1 MFLCL
6 QRVNLSFDFPF
17 YGHLLKE
24 ITVATGGE
32 SLTSLSVVSVEVVS
46 PKLHVSGSFK
56 GNPITFFK
64 SNNKHTFVSWN
75 STYLIS
81 ILVY

>member
-1 MFLCL
+1 MFLCF

-32 SLTSLSVVSVEVVS
+32 SLTTLSVVSVEVVS
-46 PKLHVSGSFK
+46 PKLHVSE
-56 GNPITFFK
+56 NPITFFK
-64 SNNKHTFVSWN
+64 SKNKHTFVSWN
-75 STYLIS
+75 STYLIT
-81 ILVY
+81 IFVY